1 MNVSILILTLNEES
15 NLPECLR
22 SVAWSDDVVVL
33 DSFSSDRTVEIARE
47 HGARVT
53 QRRFDNWA
61 AHQNWALEQIPFK
74 HAWVFYLDA
83 DERMTDELKEELM
96 AIANETTRR
105 EVAFYCGRRNMFMDR
120 WIRRAMPPGM
130 IMRFFRPPHVWF
142 ERLVNPVPVIDG
154 PHGYLKGMLVHYNF
168 SKGVTE
174 WIEKHNRYSAFE
186 AMEGMKL
193 LRHAAGPQPTVFSSD
208 PALRRRALK
217 NLSFRLPCRPLLKFL
232 YMYGW
237 KGGWLDGRAGF
248 AYCVLQAFYEYM
260 IVLKMRELTRQEANS
275 AVSGTG
281 GGDAVRPS
289 APAAKTIF
297 INRYFY
303 PDHSAT
309 SQLLSDLAFDLA
321 HRGQVIHVITGGQLY
336 NDARA
341 SLPDEETI
349 RGVQVHRVRTSRFGR
364 ARLVGRLLDYLTFY
378 IGATWTLWRL
388 MQPGDVA
395 VAKTDPPMMSVCAA
409 WVVKFKRGVLVNWV
423 QDLFPEVAT
432 SMDVYGARFAAPM
445 LRRIRNG
452 SLRQGRHNV
461 VLGEIM
467 AQRLRDEG
475 VASEQVTIIENW
487 ADGEAIQPVAKAENP
502 LVREWSLEGKFVVGY
517 SGNMGRVHEFKT
529 MIDAAEQL
537 KDDKQIVWV
546 FIGDGVARQWLESE
560 AATRGLTNV
569 QFRPY
574 QPADRL
580 RWSLSL
586 PDVHVISLRPN
597 LEGLIVPSKFY
608 GVAAAGRPMI
618 HLGDPDGEIA
628 RILDREQCGWV
639 FCIGEAAPLAQC
651 IRRLSKEP
659 EAVDRAG
666 RLARELFDRK
676 YSRAHALRTWRVL
689 LESVSTGELR
699 NESPVEQAAPV
710 AVGQKGC

>member
-1 MNVSILILTLNEES
+1 MNVSILILTLNEEA
-15 NLPECLR
+15 NLPDCVQ
-22 SVAWSDDVVVL
+22 SVRWSDDIVVL
-33 DSFSSDRTVEIARE
+33 DSFSSDRTVTIAE
-47 HGARVT
+47 QLGARVV

-74 HAWVFYLDA
+74 HPWVFYLDA
-83 DERMTDELKEELM
+83 DERMTDELKEELI
-96 AIANETTRR
+96 AIANEATRS

-154 PHGYLKGMLVHYNF
+154 PHGYLRGMLVHYNF
-168 SKGVTE
+168 SKGITE

-193 LRHAAGPQPTVFSSD
+193 LRHEAGPQPTVFSSD

-217 NLSFRLPCRPLLKFL
+217 NLSFRLPCRPFLKFL

-248 AYCVLQAFYEYM
+248 AYCMLQAFYEYM
-260 IVLKMRELTRQEANS
+260 IVLKMRELKQRAASPTANGPGVGDGARQ
-275 AVSGTG
+275 
-281 GGDAVRPS
+281 S

-321 HRGQVIHVITGGQLY
+321 HQGRDIHVITGGQLY

-341 SLPDEETI
+341 ALLAEETI

-378 IGATWTLWRL
+378 LGATWTLWRL

-432 SMDVYGARFAAPM
+432 SMEVCGARFAAPI

-475 VASEQVTIIENW
+475 VAPDQITIIENW
-487 ADGEAIQPVAKAENP
+487 ADGEAIRPVAKTDNP
-502 LVREWSLEGKFVVGY
+502 LIQEWSLDGKFVVGY
-517 SGNMGRVHEFKT
+517 SGNMGRAHEFKT

-537 KDDKQIVWV
+537 KDDRRIVWV
-546 FIGDGVARQWLESE
+546 FIGDGIARQWLESE
-560 AATRGLTNV
+560 AASRGLTNV

-574 QPADRL
+574 QPAGHL
-580 RWSLSL
+580 RWSLSV

-608 GVAAAGRPMI
+608 GVAAAGRPVI
-618 HLGDPDGEIA
+618 HVGDPDGEIA
-628 RILDREQCGWV
+628 RILHREQCGWA
-639 FCIGEAAPLAQC
+639 FGIGEVAPLTQC
-651 IRRLSKEP
+651 IL
-659 EAVDRAG
+659 
-666 RLARELFDRK
+666 RLAREPEEVETAGRQAREAFDRR
-676 YSRAHALRTWRVL
+676 YARSHALQNWRVL
-689 LESVSTGELR
+689 LEAASAVVPRSSERMAQNLPVIFGE
-699 NESPVEQAAPV
+699 
-710 AVGQKGC
+710 K

>member
-1 MNVSILILTLNEES
+1 MNVSILILTLNEEA
-15 NLPECLR
+15 NLPDCVQ
-22 SVAWSDDVVVL
+22 SVRWSDDIVVL
-33 DSFSSDRTVEIARE
+33 DSFSSDRTVTIAE
-47 HGARVT
+47 ELGARVV

-61 AHQNWALEQIPFK
+61 AHQNWVLEQIPFK
-74 HAWVFYLDA
+74 HPWVFYLDA
-83 DERMTDELKEELM
+83 DERMTDELKEELI
-96 AIANETTRR
+96 AIANEATRS

-120 WIRRAMPPGM
+120 WIRHAMPPGM

-154 PHGYLKGMLVHYNF
+154 SHGYLRGMLVHYNF
-168 SKGVTE
+168 SKGITE

-193 LRHAAGPQPTVFSSD
+193 LRHEAGPQPTVFSSD

-217 NLSFRLPCRPLLKFL
+217 NLSFRLPCRPFLKFL

-248 AYCVLQAFYEYM
+248 AYCMLQAFYEYM
-260 IVLKMRELTRQEANS
+260 IVLKMRELRQREAS
-275 AVSGTG
+275 VPAGGAGSGDTANPFPPG
-281 GGDAVRPS
+281 
-289 APAAKTIF
+289 AKTIF

-321 HRGQVIHVITGGQLY
+321 HRGQDIHVITGGQLY

-378 IGATWTLWRL
+378 IGATWKLRRL
-388 MQPGDVA
+388 MRPGDVA

-409 WVVKFKRGVLVNWV
+409 WVVKWKRGVLVNWV

-432 SMDVYGARFAAPM
+432 SMEVYGARYVAPM
-445 LRRIRNG
+445 LKWLRNV

-467 AQRLRDEG
+467 ARRLRDEG
-475 VASEQVTIIENW
+475 VAPGQITIIENW

-517 SGNMGRVHEFKT
+517 SGNMGRAHEFKT

-537 KDDKQIVWV
+537 KDYAQIVWV
-546 FIGDGVARQWLESE
+546 FIGDGIARQWLESE
-560 AATRGLTNV
+560 VASRGLTNV

-574 QPADRL
+574 QPAGHL
-580 RWSLSL
+580 RWSLSV

-608 GVAAAGRPMI
+608 GVAAAGRPVI
-618 HLGDPDGEIA
+618 HVGDPDGEIA
-628 RILDREQCGWV
+628 RILHREQCGWA
-639 FCIGEAAPLAQC
+639 FSIGEAAPLVQC
-651 IRRLSKEP
+651 IVRLSQQP
-659 EAVDRAG
+659 EEVETAG
-666 RLARELFDRK
+666 RQARNAFDRK
-676 YSRAHALRTWRVL
+676 YARVHALRTWREL
-689 LESVSTGELR
+689 LESVSPGILRGESLV
-699 NESPVEQAAPV
+699 EPASPVG
-710 AVGQKGC
+710 VGQK

>member
-47 HGARVT
+47 HGARVI

-130 IMRFFRPPHVWF
+130 IMRFFRPSHVWF

-237 KGGWLDGRAGF
+237 KGGWLDGQAGF

-275 AVSGTG
+275 GVSGTG
-281 GGDAVRPS
+281 GGEAVRP
-289 APAAKTIF
+289 PVRAAKTIF

-432 SMDVYGARFAAPM
+432 SMEVYGARFAAPM

-475 VASEQVTIIENW
+475 VASNQITIIENW

-537 KDDKQIVWV
+537 KDCARIMWM
-546 FIGDGVARQWLESE
+546 FIGDGMARPWLESE
-560 AATRGLTNV
+560 GAKRGLTNV

-574 QPADRL
+574 QPASHL
-580 RWSLSL
+580 RWSLSV

-618 HLGDPDGEIA
+618 HLGDPDGEIP
-628 RILDREQCGWV
+628 RILHREQCGWA
-639 FCIGEAAPLAQC
+639 FCIGEVAPLAQC
-651 IRRLSKEP
+651 ILRLSAKP
-659 EAVDRAG
+659 EEVDRAG
-666 RLARELFDRK
+666 RSAREIFDRK

-699 NESPVEQAAPV
+699 SESPVEQASPV
-710 AVGQKGC
+710 AVGRKGC

>member
-15 NLPECLR
+15 NLPDCLR
-22 SVAWSDDVVVL
+22 SVAWSDDIVVL
-33 DSFSSDRTVEIARE
+33 DSISTDRTVELAE
-47 HGARVT
+47 AHGARVIR
-53 QRRFDNWA
+53 RRFDNWA
-61 AHQNWALEQIPFK
+61 AHQNWALENISFRHP
-74 HAWVFYLDA
+74 WVFYLDA
-83 DERMTDELKEELM
+83 DERMTDELKDELL
-96 AIANETTRR
+96 AIARGAAR
-105 EVAFYCGRRNMFMDR
+105 PEVAFYCGRQNMLMNR
-120 WIRRAMPPGM
+120 WIKHAMPPGM
-130 IMRFFRPPHVWF
+130 IMRFFRPPHVRF

-154 PHGYLKGMLVHYNF
+154 SHGYLKGMLVHYNF
-168 SKGVTE
+168 SKGITE

-193 LRHAAGPQPTVFSSD
+193 LRHEAGLQPTVFSRD

-217 NLSFRLPCRPLLKFL
+217 NLSFRLPCRPFLKFL

-248 AYCVLQAFYEYM
+248 AYCMLQAFYEYM
-260 IVLKMRELTRQEANS
+260 IVLKMRELTQLAAS
-275 AVSGTG
+275 PAVNGPER
-281 GGDAVRPS
+281 GDGVGPS
-289 APAAKTIF
+289 VPAAKPIF

-321 HRGQVIHVITGGQLY
+321 YRGQEIHVITGGQLY

-341 SLPDEETI
+341 SLSDEETI

-364 ARLVGRLLDYLTFY
+364 ARLVGRLLDYVTFY
-378 IGATWTLWRL
+378 IGATWKLWHL
-388 MQPGDVA
+388 MQPGDVV

-432 SMDVYGARFAAPM
+432 SMEVYGARFAAPM

-461 VLGEIM
+461 VLGELM

-475 VASEQVTIIENW
+475 VASDQVTIIENW

-537 KDDKQIVWV
+537 KEHRQIVWL
-546 FIGDGVARQWLESE
+546 FIGDGVARPWLESE
-560 AATRGLTNV
+560 VAKRGLTNV

-574 QPADRL
+574 QPASHL

-618 HLGDPDGEIA
+618 YLGDPDGEIA
-628 RILDREQCGWV
+628 RILLREQCGWA
-639 FCIGEAAPLAQC
+639 FCIGEVRPLAQC
-651 IRRLSKEP
+651 ILRLSEDP
-659 EAVDRAG
+659 EEVGRAG
-666 RLARELFDRK
+666 RQAREVFDRK
-676 YSRAHALRTWRVL
+676 YSRSHALHTWRVL
-689 LESVSTGELR
+689 LESVSAGAVRGEV
-699 NESPVEQAAPV
+699 PVERAAPV
-710 AVGQKGC
+710 VVGQE

>member
-1 MNVSILILTLNEES
+1 MSVSILVLTLNEES

-22 SVAWSDDVVVL
+22 SVAWSDDVVEL

-47 HGARVT
+47 QGARVV

-61 AHQNWALEQIPFK
+61 AHQNWALEQIPFT
-74 HAWVFYLDA
+74 HPWVFYLDA
-83 DERMTDELKEELM
+83 DERMTPELRDELL
-96 AIANETTRR
+96 AIAHDTSRS
-105 EVAFYCGRRNMFMDR
+105 EVAYYCGRRNTFMGR
-120 WIRRAMPPGM
+120 WIKHAMPPGM
-130 IMRFFRPPHVWF
+130 VMRFFRPGRVRF
-142 ERLVNPVPVIDG
+142 ERLVNPVPVVDG
-154 PHGYLKGMLVHYNF
+154 AHGYLRGMLEHYNF
-168 SKGVTE
+168 SKGIGE
-174 WIEKHNRYSAFE
+174 WIDKHNKYSHLE
-186 AMEGMKL
+186 ALEGMKL
-193 LRHAAGPQPTVFSSD
+193 LRHEAGPQPTVFSAD

-217 NLSFRLPCRPLLKFL
+217 NLSFRLPWRPLVKFL
-232 YMYGW
+232 YMYMG
-237 KGGWLDGRAGF
+237 KHGWLDGRAGF

-260 IVLKMRELTRQEANS
+260 IVLKMRELQQREAS
-275 AVSGTG
+275 VSTG
-281 GGDAVRPS
+281 GPGAGDTANVARPVT
-289 APAAKTIF
+289 KTIF

-321 HRGQVIHVITGGQLY
+321 HRGQPIHVITGGQLY

-349 RGVQVHRVRTSRFGR
+349 RGVRVHRVRTSRFGR

-378 IGATWTLWRL
+378 IGATWKLWRL

-409 WVVKFKRGVLVNWV
+409 AVVKFKRGVLVNWV

-432 SMDVYGARFAAPM
+432 SMEVYGARFAAPM

-475 VASEQVTIIENW
+475 VASNQITIIENW

-537 KDDKQIVWV
+537 KDCARIMWM
-546 FIGDGVARQWLESE
+546 FIGDGMARPWLESE
-560 AATRGLTNV
+560 VAKRGLTNV

-574 QPADRL
+574 QPASHL

-628 RILDREQCGWV
+628 RILHREQCGWA
-639 FCIGEAAPLAQC
+639 FCIGEVSPLADC
-651 IRRLSKEP
+651 ILRLSQEP
-659 EAVDRAG
+659 EEVVRAG
-666 RLARELFDRK
+666 RQARAAFDRK
-676 YSRAHALRTWRVL
+676 YSRPHALHTWRVL
-689 LESVSTGELR
+689 LESASTGAFR
-699 NESPVEQAAPV
+699 AESLVEQAAPAV
-710 AVGQKGC
+710 VGQKGC

>member
-1 MNVSILILTLNEES
+1 MNVSILILTLNEEA
-15 NLPECLR
+15 NLQDCLR
-22 SVAWSDDVVVL
+22 SVRWSDDIVVF
-33 DSFSSDRTVEIARE
+33 DSFSSDRTVAIAE
-47 HGARVT
+47 ESGARVV

-74 HAWVFYLDA
+74 HLWVFYLDA
-83 DERMTDELKEELM
+83 DERMTDELRDELI
-96 AIANETTRR
+96 AIANEATRP
-105 EVAFYCGRRNMFMDR
+105 EAAFYCGRRNMFMDR
-120 WIRRAMPPGM
+120 WIKRAMPPGM
-130 IMRFFRPPHVWF
+130 IMRFFRPPHVRF

-154 PHGYLKGMLVHYNF
+154 SHGYLKGMLIHYNF
-168 SKGVTE
+168 SKGITE

-217 NLSFRLPCRPLLKFL
+217 NLSFRLPCRPFLKFL

-260 IVLKMRELTRQEANS
+260 IVLKMREIQQREANAATGEPGSS
-275 AVSGTG
+275 AG
-281 GGDAVRPS
+281 VRPS

-321 HRGQVIHVITGGQLY
+321 HRGQDIHVITGGQLY
-336 NDARA
+336 NDAQA
-341 SLPDEETI
+341 LLPDEELI
-349 RGVQVHRVRTSRFGR
+349 RGVRVHRVRTSRFGR
-364 ARLVGRLLDYLTFY
+364 TRLVGRLFDYLTFY
-378 IGATWTLWRL
+378 VGATWKLWRL
-388 MQPGDVA
+388 MQSGDVA

-475 VASEQVTIIENW
+475 VASDQITIIENW

-502 LVREWSLEGKFVVGY
+502 LVREWALEGKFVVGY

-537 KDDKQIVWV
+537 KDYVQIAWV

-560 AATRGLTNV
+560 VAKRGLTNV

-574 QPADRL
+574 QPASHL

-628 RILDREQCGWV
+628 RILHREQCGWA
-639 FCIGEAAPLAQC
+639 FCIGEVGSLVQC
-651 IRRLSKEP
+651 ILRLSQEP
-659 EAVDRAG
+659 EEVAAAG
-666 RLARELFDRK
+666 GQAREAFDRR
-676 YSRAHALRTWRVL
+676 YARSHALRTWRAL
-689 LESVSTGELR
+689 LKSVSADVLPGDELV
-699 NESPVEQAAPV
+699 EPALPVG
-710 AVGQKGC
+710 VGQK